1 MTKED
6 AIDKLEEALDLVVEA
21 QYIIEGILPHINS
34 LYTIFIITHFALHAS
49 RKFLTVCNI

>member
-21 QYIIEGILPHINS
+21 QYIIEGILPHINILGTKNQKCWS
-34 LYTIFIITHFALHAS
+34 LL
-49 RKFLTVCNI
+49 LTL